1 MVVLMLILDEESP
14 LTADIKF
21 PTCTHGWIIE
31 KNITYL
37 VTKHTFLIFL
47 KNIYSRGEL

>member
-31 KNITYL
+31 KNITD
-37 VTKHTFLIFL
+37 IFSIIIN
-47 KNIYSRGEL
+47 KYIMENYKYF